1 MTKIV
6 VFVMDSKK
14 YARDEDGFVIIDFTG
29 ESPAITHKKGPP
41 DGFSREKMG
50 NSSFLDIGNL
60 PAPLSVDKSGFQKIW
75 DLHPKTRHEIVMYGK
90 KTSVPRYQQAYL
102 RDYSFSGSVSKVLPL
117 PDVLA
122 PYLEYANSLGYSG
135 NFNGFLINWYE
146 AGENYIG
153 SHADSTVQLVRN
165 SPIITITLC
174 SDGESRLFRI
184 RDTKKHIVKNIF
196 TDNGLVLTMGG
207 CFQTEFK
214 HEIVKTS
221 KIGVSKRISITLRQ
235 FKE

>member
-90 KTSVPRYQQAYL
+90 KTPVPRYQQAYL

-153 SHADSTVQLVRN
+153 SHADDEKQLVPDA
-165 SPIITITLC
+165 PIITITLALP
-174 SDGESRLFRI
+174 GEPRVFRL
-184 RDTKKHIVKNIF
+184 RDREKQIVKDVK
-196 TDNGLVLTMGG
+196 TPNGIVLVMGG
-207 CFQTEFK
+207 SFQREFK
-214 HEIVKTS
+214 HEIVKTAKPVGS
-221 KIGVSKRISITLRQ
+221 RISITIRQ
-235 FKE
+235 FK